1 MRAISLCCVV
11 VACGG
16 SSGPATPP
24 PPVVTS
30 VTPGTGLWGAEL
42 TIDGTEFGA
51 VQGESK
57 VEFPSP
63 VGANG
68 FVIDTWSDTEITG
81 RVAFPATG
89 AVSVVTAGGDSSA
102 TFMTMQPWVPSADL
116 DVEDL
121 AQEIVLSTG
130 DVAALYNEYE
140 LTPEPTLA
148 VFSGSAIGAY
158 PLADLVDAQ
167 NPTATAVAQVFE
179 SDDHSP
185 EVLATKPDGTVG
197 AFTISAG
204 SVTDTATGLT
214 GNVIAV
220 GRDATGL
227 FAWIETETGIELARE
242 GTPWTASAPMA
253 TTYPPVGGTVAADGS
268 LWIVVSEPG
277 PDGTTS
283 FVSVERLALGGSAFS
298 APIET
303 DTMSYPGDITQ
314 ATLQVAS
321 DSMQAIVTAIASG
334 SGPTTVVAPR
344 VRSTSGTWGA
354 APTLTGFVQFAFFG
368 ATLGAVINDSSSS
381 KTTSLVPDATM
392 PAGAQVI
399 SVWPAQSEGFAVDGS
414 GHARPIVVDGN
425 VAYALTPSM

>member
-1 MRAISLCCVV
+1 M
-11 VACGG
+11 
-16 SSGPATPP
+16 PP
-24 PPVVTS
+24 PPVVAS
-30 VTPGTGLWGAEL
+30 VTPGTALWGAEL
-42 TIDGTEFGA
+42 TIDGTNFGA

-68 FVIDTWSDTEITG
+68 FVGDTWSDTEITG

-102 TFMTMQPWVPSADL
+102 TFTTMQPWVPSTDL
-116 DVEDL
+116 DVAAL

-130 DVAALYNEYE
+130 DVVALYNEYE
-140 LTPEPTLA
+140 LTNEPTLA
-148 VFSGSAIGAY
+148 VFTGSASGAY
-158 PLADLVDAQ
+158 PLADLVDPPD
-167 NPTATAVAQVFE
+167 PTATAVAVVVE
-179 SDDHSP
+179 ADDHTP
-185 EVLATKPDGTVG
+185 EVLGTKPDGTVG
-197 AFTISAG
+197 AFTLSGG

-214 GNVIAV
+214 GNVIVA

-227 FAWIETETGIELARE
+227 FAWIETETGIELGRE
-242 GTPWTASAPMA
+242 GTPWTAGAPMA
-253 TTYPPVGGTVAADGS
+253 TTYTPVAGTIAADGS

-283 FVSVERLALGGSAFS
+283 FVSVEKLASGGSAFT
-298 APIET
+298 APVET

-334 SGPTTVVAPR
+334 SGPATAVAPR
-344 VRSTSGTWGA
+344 VRSTSGVWSA
-354 APTLTGFVQFAFFG
+354 APVLTGFVQFAFFG
-368 ATLGAVINDSSSS
+368 TTLGALINDSSSA

-392 PAGAQVI
+392 PAGAQII
-399 SVWPAQSEGFAVDGS
+399 SVWPAQSEGFALDGS
-414 GHARPIVVDGN
+414 GNARPIVDDGN
-425 VAYALTPSM
+425 VAYALTPAM